1 MNTQEFFTNLTQQG
15 VQFWADNDKL
25 NIRSPKGVIT
35 PELHTELITR
45 KEELLTLLN
54 EIDVFTRNT
63 YVSLNQGLSLQT
75 IGRLIGCFDQQSYK
89 ECESLII
96 DPKAMAHKLTV
107 TFKPLPNGYKNEAII
122 KFREDLEMKLR
133 SYGVTIV
140 PWEQAIVPFYYEI
153 ILPMF
158 KWKKTIKTRV
168 VRSEV
173 NAVIDVERDYASVNK
188 LGICIAENIYQMYCF
203 FLSKYQQMSIPRIA
217 KLSSWAVDHVAKYI
231 EDPTNTQVIM
241 LTNIDEEL
249 SNFNLPYQS
258 KIKIGLNTLTRTFSQ
273 IVIGV
278 SNEKVSILNMN
289 LSDAVYSKDETESFV
304 LNSLIPKIYV
314 PILPL
319 LLNRFELGGYKP
331 NQSIYAQNLV
341 EVAHK
346 LAQTGLFPSGAKLS
360 EVVKRKS
367 HQDIVNIIVNGRT
380 GVSYGF
386 VAYAEAPQYIG
397 KPEITE
403 QEWNSLYPVEK
414 FSVDEVRQNDMGRRY
429 VKTIIGSEY
438 RFKQIPDIWIVSSRS
453 GCNKTNLSL
462 ESDIIRIGLT
472 SKLFLQIPEGID
484 HKITDIKPSYDI
496 YVMLAITLAAA
507 LYTPELI
514 RNGAPIIHFHGYPA
528 FEWFKPNEYCVGVN
542 NPSVPCGTCESGVFN
557 FMGISSLAEQQVK
570 NIDLV
575 SLIEPDH
582 GTNVIANDWEYLV
595 ERLQTG
601 CKEGQI
607 ELGGKHFAALKEKLG
622 EKTLQDTNK

>member
-1 MNTQEFFTNLTQQG
+1 MNTQELFANLTQKG
-15 VQFWADNDKL
+15 VQFWADNNKL
-25 NIRSPKGVIT
+25 NIRSPKGVLT
-35 PELHTELITR
+35 PELHTELVTR

-54 EIDVFTRNT
+54 QIDVFTRNT
-63 YVSLNQGLSLQT
+63 YVSLNQGVSLQT
-75 IGRLIGCFDQQSYK
+75 IGRLIGCFDQQSHK

-96 DPKAMAHKLTV
+96 DPKAMARKLTV

-122 KFREDLEMKLR
+122 KFREDLEMKLQ

-140 PWEQAIVPFYYEI
+140 PWEQAIVPFCYEI
-153 ILPMF
+153 NFPIF
-158 KWKKTIKTRV
+158 KSKKTIKTRV

-173 NAVIDVERDYASVNK
+173 NAVIDVERDYSPVNK
-188 LGICIAENIYQMYCF
+188 LAIYIAENMYQMYCF
-203 FLSKYQQMSIPRIA
+203 FLLKHQQMSIPRIA
-217 KLSSWAVDHVAKYI
+217 KLSSWAEDHVAKYI

-241 LTNIDEEL
+241 LTNIDKEL

-278 SNEKVSILNMN
+278 SNEKISILNMN
-289 LSDAVYSKDETESFV
+289 LADSIYSKDESESFV

-319 LLNRFELGGYKP
+319 HLNRFELEKYKP

-341 EVAHK
+341 EVSHR
-346 LAQTGLFPSGAKLS
+346 LAQTGLFPSGSKLS

-397 KPEITE
+397 KLEITE

-414 FSVDEVRQNDMGRRY
+414 FSADEVRQNGIGRRY

-542 NPSVPCGTCESGVFN
+542 NPSVPCGTRESGVFN
-557 FMGISSLAEQQVK
+557 FMGISSLAEKQLK

-601 CKEGQI
+601 CIEGQI
-607 ELGGKHFAALKEKLG
+607 ELGGRHFAALKEKLD